1 MNQNHQNQDELYN
14 ALPPF
19 TPEELSVPLTEE
31 EQAYIKN
38 VEQGLM
44 KRFRKDTWTRFTKAI
59 NTYNLIEDG
68 DRIAVCISGGKDS
81 MLMAKL
87 FQELYRHGK
96 RNFEVEYLVMDP
108 GYNDRNYQ
116 LILSNARRLGIP
128 IRVFRSEIFN
138 SVADVGSNPC
148 YLCARMRRGYLYSN
162 ARALGCN
169 KIALGHHYDDV
180 IETILMGMLWGG
192 QIQTM
197 MPKLH
202 STNFEGMELI
212 RPLYLI
218 REEAIIRWRDAND
231 LTFLRCACR
240 FTEAIDREAETDT
253 GSKRQDIKQLI
264 ARLAKEDPII
274 EKNIFSSVENVNL
287 ATVIAY
293 KKDGVKHH
301 FLDDY

>member
-116 LILSNARRLGIP
+116 LSLSNARRLGIP
-128 IRVFRSEIFN
+128 IRVFRSEIQSQALFPEH
-138 SVADVGSNPC
+138 PC
-148 YLCARMRRGYLYSN
+148 VLPGN
-162 ARALGCN
+162 A
-169 KIALGHHYDDV
+169 H
-180 IETILMGMLWGG
+180 E
-192 QIQTM
+192 
-197 MPKLH
+197 P
-202 STNFEGMELI
+202 
-212 RPLYLI
+212 
-218 REEAIIRWRDAND
+218 
-231 LTFLRCACR
+231 FL
-240 FTEAIDREAETDT
+240 
-253 GSKRQDIKQLI
+253 
-264 ARLAKEDPII
+264 LA
-274 EKNIFSSVENVNL
+274 
-287 ATVIAY
+287 
-293 KKDGVKHH
+293 GVHAAVSAVQH
-301 FLDDY
+301 